1 MKDIAIY
8 GAGGFGREIAC
19 LLRII
24 NEKEPTWNLVGFF
37 DDGKEKGSN
46 NEYGIVLGG
55 MEELNAYTEPL
66 SIILG
71 VGNPKILFSIFS
83 KIENQLI
90 DYPNVIAP
98 DAIFLDKN
106 NMSFGKGNLICSG
119 CWISCNVHFGDFNLL
134 NTSITVGH
142 DTSIGSFNTF
152 MPATRISGEVTIG
165 DCNFMGVSSIVL
177 QQVKIGNNTVI
188 GANSFIIRKTKDNM
202 TYVGSPATIVKY

>member
-24 NEKEPTWNLVGFF
+24 NEKEPTWNLLGFF
-37 DDGKEKGSN
+37 DDGKEKGSY
-46 NEYGIVLGG
+46 NEYGVVLGG
-55 MEELNAYTEPL
+55 MNDLNAYTEPL
-66 SIILG
+66 AIILG
-71 VGNPKILFSIFS
+71 IGNPKTLFAVFS
-83 KIENQLI
+83 KITNPLI

-98 DAIFLDKN
+98 DTVFLDKKN
-106 NMSFGKGNLICSG
+106 ISLGRGNLICIG
-119 CWISCNVHFGDFNLL
+119 CLISCNVHFGDFNLL
-134 NTSITVGH
+134 NGYITVGH

-165 DCNFMGVSSIVL
+165 DRNFMGVSSIVL
-177 QQVKIGNNTVI
+177 QQVKIGSNTVV
-188 GANSFIIRKTKDNM
+188 GANSLIIRKTKDNM